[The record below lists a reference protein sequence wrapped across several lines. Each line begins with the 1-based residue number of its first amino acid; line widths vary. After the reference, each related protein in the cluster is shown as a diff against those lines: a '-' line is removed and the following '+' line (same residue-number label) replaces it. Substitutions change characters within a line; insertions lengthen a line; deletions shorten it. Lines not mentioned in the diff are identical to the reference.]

1 MNGVSKWLGYVA
13 IWVAGPSVL
22 LLAGG
27 CAPDAVKP
35 KGDGTN
41 AVPATTQISASALEK
56 LPVLTLESILQQFK
70 ACGLPDGFESSQTA
84 FSGQFAT
91 PGPLVWGHQASGC
104 FLGGTSLGKVSV
116 SPTAALSGP
125 FDNPVLTFQATQSVE
140 SQCNDKYTNLAAS
153 DAAPYQRTVRYD
165 VLPVESRP
173 ERIGSIGPWKKA
185 ICTLAAVTGITH
197 EFKTPGSGGSS
208 PQSFRT
214 QVEFLPAIP
223 AIVVP
228 GAAVRRAF
236 ANELGSSLVFEKIVA
251 RVKSSN
257 DQRFPAGREITGTV
271 TVESISPQK
280 VIIDPDARRQM
291 NLRTS
296 IGVRIKSDFGGVQ
309 VTQALGLFPW
319 VEYFIDQATG
329 TIKFISVS
337 NPDPDPKR
345 PEIIYQ

>member
-1 MNGVSKWLGYVA
+1 MNRLSEWLGEVA
-13 IWVAGPSVL
+13 TWVAGASVL
-22 LLAGG
+22 ALAGG

-35 KGDGTN
+35 IGDGAN
-41 AVPATTQISASALEK
+41 AVPGTTQIAASALER
-56 LPVLTLESILQQFK
+56 LPALTLESILQQFK
-70 ACGLPDGFESSQTA
+70 SCGLPDGFESSPSA
-84 FSGQFAT
+84 FTGQFAT

-104 FLGGTSLGKVSV
+104 FFGGTSVAKVLV
-116 SPTAALSGP
+116 SPTASLSGP
-125 FDNPVLTFQATQSVE
+125 FKNPVLTFGATQRVE
-140 SQCNDKYTNLAAS
+140 SQCAEKFNNRAAS

-173 ERIGSIGPWKKA
+173 DRIGSTGPWKKA
-185 ICTLAAVTGITH
+185 ICTLAAVSGITH
-197 EFKTPGSGGSS
+197 DYKTPGSGDSS

-223 AIVVP
+223 AMVVP
-228 GAAVRRAF
+228 GAAVSRAF

-257 DQRFPAGREITGTV
+257 DQRLPAGREITGTV

-280 VIIDPDARRQM
+280 VIIDPDSRTQM

-296 IGVRIKSDFGGVQ
+296 IGIRIKSDFGGVQ
-309 VTQALGLFPW
+309 VTQALGVFPW

>member
-1 MNGVSKWLGYVA
+1 VNRFFKCLLNVA
-13 IWVAGPSVL
+13 IWVAGSSVFA
-22 LLAGG
+22 LAGG

-35 KGDGTN
+35 IGDGKISD
-41 AVPATTQISASALEK
+41 PGTTQIAASALEK

-70 ACGLPDGFESSQTA
+70 SCGLPVGFESSQSA
-84 FSGQFAT
+84 FTGQFAT
-91 PGPLVWGHQASGC
+91 PGPLVWGHEASGC
-104 FLGGTSLGKVSV
+104 VYGGTSVAKVLV
-116 SPTAALSGP
+116 SPTASLSGP
-125 FDNPVLTFQATQSVE
+125 FKNPVLTFAATQTVD
-140 SQCNDKYTNLAAS
+140 SQCSDKYTNRAAS
-153 DAAPYQRTVRYD
+153 DAAPYQRTLRYD

-197 EFKTPGSGGSS
+197 EYKTPGSGDSS

-223 AIVVP
+223 AMVVP
-228 GAAVRRAF
+228 AAALRRAF

-257 DQRFPAGREITGTV
+257 DQRLPAGREITGTV

-280 VIIDPDARRQM
+280 VIIDPDSKTQM

-319 VEYFIDQATG
+319 VEYFIDQTTG